1 MGAFEF
7 ICYKADYH
15 YQRLCHVIFAA
26 ARAMAIGAA
35 SGGNGPLPFTTS
47 APN

>member
-26 ARAMAIGAA
+26 AREMAIGAA
-35 SGGNGPLPFTTS
+35 SGGNCPLPFTAS
-47 APN
+47 ELN